1 MHVADTHQSGDVW
14 FMRLRGQRIAK
25 EEDRFDASFGDSA
38 ADDQIAAVRTVS
50 DSFDFQSELL
60 GKHLPRVAGR
70 DEFLLTEKVDVLANE
85 FQHQGLLLIVS
96 DECDHG
102 FLVGH
107 VFNVPGES
115 GHVENVPHVRHPGQV
130 LVARI

>member
-1 MHVADTHQSGDVW
+1 MYVADAHQSGDVR
-14 FMRLRGQRIAK
+14 FMRLSGQRIAK
-25 EEDRFDASFGDSA
+25 EEDRVDPSFGNSA

-70 DEFLLTEKVDVLANE
+70 DEHLLTKEIDVLANE

-107 VFNVPGES
+107 VFNVRGGE
-115 GHVENVPHVRHPGQV
+115 R
-130 LVARI
+130 AR